1 VNLVCVAEKTPSAAL
16 SKKGQ
21 HLRLVSL
28 MKCENILNV
37 TDTIGIASFLADFY
51 ALCASASLE
60 LVAEATFQHILC
72 IPAMQT

>member
-1 VNLVCVAEKTPSAAL
+1 
-16 SKKGQ
+16 
-21 HLRLVSL
+21 
-28 MKCENILNV
+28 V